1 LALETTTNKLTNYK
15 RALRSPFILACKSAY
30 FIPIRLKL
38 NTITAAIGSQS
49 MKKLLLLLLV
59 PLSVQAGDLVH
70 QFQSPAFIPGNGF
83 SQHVLSI
90 YQLEE
95 SKKKE
100 IKAEELAAIA
110 KAEADAKNTNLA
122 KFLVNVEARIYA
134 QLSKQLADQMFSEG
148 GGSNGSMDFQGTNIS
163 WVKTG
168 TDVTLTI
175 IEANG
180 GRTEIVVPIASFAF

>member
-1 LALETTTNKLTNYK
+1 
-15 RALRSPFILACKSAY
+15 
-30 FIPIRLKL
+30 
-38 NTITAAIGSQS
+38 
-49 MKKLLLLLLV
+49 MKKYVLIIGITLG
-59 PLSVQAGDLVH
+59 LSLTAKAELVH
-70 QFQSPAFIPGNGF
+70 QFQSPAFIPGNGY

-95 SKKKE
+95 NKKKE
-100 IKAEELAAIA
+100 IRAEEAAALA
-110 KAEADAKNTNLA
+110 KAEAAAKSTNLS

-148 GGSNGSMDFQGTNIS
+148 GGDSGTMNFQGTNIS

-175 IEANG
+175 IESNG
-180 GRTEIVVPIASFAF
+180 SRTEIVVPIASFAF

>member
-1 LALETTTNKLTNYK
+1 M
-15 RALRSPFILACKSAY
+15 R
-30 FIPIRLKL
+30 
-38 NTITAAIGSQS
+38 
-49 MKKLLLLLLV
+49 KLLLLLLV
-59 PLSVQAGDLVH
+59 PLSTQASDLVH

-90 YQLEE
+90 HQLEE
-95 SKKKE
+95 AKKKD
-100 IKAEELAAIA
+100 IKAEELAAIN
-110 KAEADAKNTNLA
+110 KAEAAAKSTNLS

-148 GGSNGSMDFQGTNIS
+148 GGDSGNMNFQGTSIS

>member
-1 LALETTTNKLTNYK
+1 
-15 RALRSPFILACKSAY
+15 
-30 FIPIRLKL
+30 
-38 NTITAAIGSQS
+38 

-59 PLSVQAGDLVH
+59 PLSTQAADLVH

-90 YQLEE
+90 HQLEE
-95 SKKKE
+95 SKKKD
-100 IKAEELAAIA
+100 IKAEELAAIN
-110 KAEADAKNTNLA
+110 KAEAAAKSTNLS

-148 GGSNGSMDFQGTNIS
+148 GGDSGNMNFQGTSIS

>member
-1 LALETTTNKLTNYK
+1 M
-15 RALRSPFILACKSAY
+15 
-30 FIPIRLKL
+30 LKL
-38 NTITAAIGSQS
+38 V
-49 MKKLLLLLLV
+49 LV
-59 PLSVQAGDLVH
+59 SLSLMLSFSSARAELVH

-95 SKKKE
+95 NKKKE
-100 IKAEELAAIA
+100 IRSEEQAAIA
-110 KAEADAKNTNLA
+110 KAETAAKQTNLS

-148 GGSNGSMDFQGTNIS
+148 GGNSGSMDFQGTNIS

-175 IEANG
+175 IESNG
-180 GRTEIVVPIASFAF
+180 SRTEIVVPIASFAF

>member
-1 LALETTTNKLTNYK
+1 MKYIIALG
-15 RALRSPFILACKSAY
+15 A
-30 FIPIRLKL
+30 
-38 NTITAAIGSQS
+38 
-49 MKKLLLLLLV
+49 MLV
-59 PLSVQAGDLVH
+59 FASGAFATELIH
-70 QFQSPAFIPGNGF
+70 NFQSPAFIPGNGF

-100 IKAEELAAIA
+100 IRSEELAAIA
-110 KAEADAKNTNLA
+110 KAETAAKQTNLS

-134 QLSKQLADQMFSEG
+134 QLSKQLADQMFAEG
-148 GGSNGSMDFQGTNIS
+148 TGNSGNMNFQGTNIS

-175 IEANG
+175 IEPNG
-180 GRTEIVVPIASFAF
+180 SRTEIVVPIASFAF

>member
-1 LALETTTNKLTNYK
+1 MKRVIALL
-15 RALRSPFILACKSAY
+15 SIVVCSAQ
-30 FIPIRLKL
+30 
-38 NTITAAIGSQS
+38 AA
-49 MKKLLLLLLV
+49 
-59 PLSVQAGDLVH
+59 DLVH
-70 QFQSPAFIPGNGF
+70 TFQSPAFIPGNGY

-90 YQLEE
+90 HQLED

-100 IKAEELAAIA
+100 IKAEELAAIT
-110 KAEADAKNTNLA
+110 KAEAAAKSTNLS

-134 QLSKQLADQMFSEG
+134 QLSKQLADQLFAEG

-175 IEANG
+175 MEANG
-180 GRTEIVVPIASFAF
+180 SRTEIVVPIASFAF

>member
-1 LALETTTNKLTNYK
+1 MK
-15 RALRSPFILACKSAY
+15 R
-30 FIPIRLKL
+30 
-38 NTITAAIGSQS
+38 
-49 MKKLLLLLLV
+49 LLFLLLV
-59 PLSVQAGDLVH
+59 PLSAHAADLVH
-70 QFQSPAFIPGNGF
+70 SFQSPSFIPGNGY

-95 SKKKE
+95 SRKKE
-100 IKAEELAAIA
+100 IRAEEQAAIA
-110 KAEADAKNTNLA
+110 KAEAAAKQTNLS

-148 GGSNGSMDFQGTNIS
+148 GGNSGSMNFQGTNIS

-180 GRTEIVVPIASFAF
+180 SRTEIQVPIASFAF